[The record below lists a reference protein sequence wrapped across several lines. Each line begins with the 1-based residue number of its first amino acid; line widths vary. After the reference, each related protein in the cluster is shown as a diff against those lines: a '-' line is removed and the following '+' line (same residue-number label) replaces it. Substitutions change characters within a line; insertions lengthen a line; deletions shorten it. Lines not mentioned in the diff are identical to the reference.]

1 MCSETRYQPWAALP
15 VMALLI
21 SNHPLLL
28 NEITQNCTIIND
40 VICLPKILSPLGIRN
55 SISVTLWTVKCREMT
70 ISPGSD
76 PTGFSEDASSAHTIM
91 AATDGPI
98 LNARVLQIP
107 LSVWWDWWFQHQV
120 QQRGKM
126 LFPSVHS
133 CTAKLLYSNCQAFKA
148 GWLHFKSK

>member
-1 MCSETRYQPWAALP
+1 MCSETRYQPCPALAA
-15 VMALLI
+15 MALLI

-28 NEITQNCTIIND
+28 KWNNTKLHYNPWLF
-40 VICLPKILSPLGIRN
+40 CLPKISPLGIRS

-70 ISPGSD
+70 ICPGSD

-91 AATDGPI
+91 APTDRPT

-107 LSVWWDWWFQHQV
+107 HSVWWDWWFQHQV